1 MIAVVERKTT
11 SEDITPGSSY
21 WLRLVLDVQLSA
33 YLDGAE
39 SLGVKPDALV
49 YDVLRK
55 SALRPCLATPV
66 ESRKYTKEGHLYANQ
81 RLLDETPEA
90 YGRRV
95 LAGILEAPEKHYQRQ
110 IIVRLLKERSDAKL
124 DVWHTAQSIREARRL
139 HMFPRNPDACSQWGR
154 LCDYFPICSGTS
166 RADDELMFR
175 RQERVHEE
183 LSSDELSNPDDSA
196 YGRRT
201 GEGAALLTQSSLRA
215 FRSCQRRYFY
225 RYEERLRPVAPKA
238 QTLRTGTSIHRALEA
253 WSKTHGDLEAAVSM
267 LDREEPFIF
276 EHERALMLG
285 YHARWKEKLSDV
297 KVLGAEVE
305 FRIPIVN
312 PDTGRASRTFELGG
326 KIDGIWEMLDSAV

>member
-39 SLGVKPDALV
+39 SLGVKPDVLL
-49 YDVLRK
+49 YDVIRK
-55 SALRPCLATPV
+55 GTLRPFLATPV

-81 RLLDETPEA
+81 RAEDETPEE
-90 YGRRV
+90 YGKRV
-95 LAGILEAPEKHYQRQ
+95 LGSLLGAPEKHYQRQ
-110 IIVRLLKERSDAKL
+110 TIVRLLKERSDAKL

-139 HMFPRNPDACSQWGR
+139 NMFPRNPDACSQWGR

-175 RQERVHEE
+175 RGELTHEE
-183 LSSDELSNPDDSA
+183 LSSDYSDEFL
-196 YGRRT
+196 
-201 GEGAALLTQSSLRA
+201 LLTQSSLRA

-253 WSKTHGDLEAAVSM
+253 WSKTHGDLEASVSM
-267 LDREEPFIF
+267 LDREEPFAF
-276 EHERALMLG
+276 EHERALVLG
-285 YHARWKEKLSDV
+285 YHARWREDLSGV
-297 KVLGAEVE
+297 KVLGTEVE

-326 KIDGIWEMLDSAV
+326 KIDGIWEMNDAR